1 MAVDNAP
8 TLMGAV
14 YAAIRVKPMQNATEL
29 ELVFG
34 NARAKCNTAAEI
46 WTRCVVTTMLG
57 EGDVA
62 RVSVHAASVGSWALS
77 NLIIARVGASLNLL
91 G

>member
-1 MAVDNAP
+1 
-8 TLMGAV
+8 MGAV
-14 YAAIRVKPMQNATEL
+14 YAAIRLNPMQNATEL

-34 NARAKCNTAAEI
+34 DARAKCNTVAEV
-46 WTRCVVTTMLG
+46 WSRCVVATMLG

-62 RVSVHAASVGSWALS
+62 RVSVHAASIGGWRLS
-77 NLIIARVGASLNLL
+77 NLVLARVGASLNLL

>member
-1 MAVDNAP
+1 VTIE
-8 TLMGAV
+8 TLGHFWD
-14 YAAIRVKPMQNATEL
+14 ILQATS
-29 ELVFG
+29 
-34 NARAKCNTAAEI
+34 KCNTAAEI
-46 WTRCVVTTMLG
+46 WTCCVVTTMLG

-62 RVSVHAASVGSWALS
+62 RVSVHVATCSVGSWALS